1 MLFNSADLMPTI
13 SYTRGLR
20 YGRETSN
27 SAATNASVWNV
38 TQFACKN
45 QINAIVGN
53 TNARKLD
60 LIEPHDALSSAFANE
75 A

>member
-1 MLFNSADLMPTI
+1 MLFNFADLMPTI

-45 QINAIVGN
+45 QINAIDGN
-53 TNARKLD
+53 TTMRNLD
-60 LIEPHDALSSAFANE
+60 IIELHETLSSAFANE